1 MTLTLRSSTLA
12 LVALAALSGCNKAK
26 EAPVAVPTAVA
37 LENPATPVAK
47 YGSKTVTIKEVDE
60 QLGAELKKL
69 EKQKL
74 EMRQQAAEQI
84 AVQALVKEEAAKEG
98 VSEKDWFAKHVD
110 AAVPAPTE
118 DAIKKVFEEN
128 KARMPPDA
136 SIDSMREQIIGFLSQ
151 DQRRTQ
157 ALKTFG
163 ELKKK
168 GGYQLLLA
176 EPRTVVEAKGPTR
189 GPPDAKV
196 TIVEFSDFEC
206 PFCSRA
212 EETVTQVMEHYA
224 GKVRLVFRHFP
235 LPMHSNAG
243 KAAEAAACAEE
254 QGKFWEMHKQLFAN
268 QSKLSARGSQGP
280 CPGHWRRRGEVR
292 RVPRWRED
300 EGQGRRRSEGG
311 RRGGRERDPGVLRQR
326 KALVGGPAVP
336 RVPAGDRRRARR
348 GDLNE
353 RGGRSTDRRGPSGC
367 RKGRQQI
374 APAGAAPRRRSQGV

>member
-12 LVALAALSGCNKAK
+12 LFALAALSGCNKAK
-26 EAPVAVPTAVA
+26 EAPVAVATAVA

-98 VSEKDWFAKHVD
+98 VSEKEWFAKHVD
-110 AAVPAPTE
+110 AAVPAPAE

-157 ALKTFG
+157 ALKTFD

-212 EETVTQVMEHYA
+212 EESITQVMDHYA
-224 GKVRLVFRHFP
+224 GKIRLVFRHFP

-268 QSKLSARGSQGP
+268 QSKLSAADLKAHAQAIGVDAAKFAE
-280 CPGHWRRRGEVR
+280 CL
-292 RVPRWRED
+292 D
-300 EGQGRRRSEGG
+300 GG
-311 RRGGRERDPGVLRQR
+311 KM
-326 KALVGGPAVP
+326 KAKVD
-336 RVPAGDRRRARR
+336 GDQ
-348 GDLNE
+348 
-353 RGGRSTDRRGPSGC
+353 
-367 RKGRQQI
+367 K
-374 APAGAAPRRRSQGV
+374 AGAEAGVSGTPAFFVNGKLLSGAQPFSEFQRVIDAELGSGT